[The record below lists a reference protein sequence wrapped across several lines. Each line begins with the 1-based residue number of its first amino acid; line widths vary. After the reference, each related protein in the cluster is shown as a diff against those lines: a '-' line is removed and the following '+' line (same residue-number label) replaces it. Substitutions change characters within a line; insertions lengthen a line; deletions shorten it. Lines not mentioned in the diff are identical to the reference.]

1 MENAANCFGEPCL
14 GFYSLTVASG
24 TYLDTDPQCSCMCTW
39 LSEGP
44 HVRLGNWCHLP
55 RKATLRLEAPG
66 SEGPRVLLKL
76 SICAPQSPS
85 SQPKHELQSQVP
97 PFLGLE
103 RLMCKSALQ
112 YCDGTAKIMARKEEG
127 ATGFCL
133 LCFEPMVRQC
143 ITVGACGRSG
153 WWNTA

>member
-1 MENAANCFGEPCL
+1 MRGQCHIHKVQDAHTQGQATDRTWRMLQTCFGEPCL

-66 SEGPRVLLKL
+66 SEGPRVLLKP

-97 PFLGLE
+97 PFLVWKGWCASQL
-103 RLMCKSALQ
+103 SS
-112 YCDGTAKIMARKEEG
+112 
-127 ATGFCL
+127 
-133 LCFEPMVRQC
+133 
-143 ITVGACGRSG
+143 TVMEQPR
-153 WWNTA
+153 